1 MYEGLKDNKNAEKWT
16 FADAEEFML
25 EALEKSKNDE
35 FDFIGE
41 VAKSMNS
48 YIDVFDYLI
57 TKFPELKHIKNHIK
71 RNCESNCFSNGK
83 RGDINTAMA
92 IVNLKSNHGWTD
104 RHDTTSNGK
113 ELKPSTIIN
122 LGEGIKPNETT

>member
-1 MYEGLKDNKNAEKWT
+1 MYENLKDNKNAEKWT
-16 FADAEEFML
+16 FADAEQFML
-25 EALEKSKNDE
+25 EALEISKSGE

-41 VAKSMNS
+41 VAKSLDS

-57 TKFPELKHIKNHIK
+57 TKFPELKYIKKHIK

-83 RGDINTAMA
+83 KGDINTAMA

-104 RHDTTSNGK
+104 RQDTTSNGK

-122 LGEGIKPNETT
+122 LGGGIKPDETT